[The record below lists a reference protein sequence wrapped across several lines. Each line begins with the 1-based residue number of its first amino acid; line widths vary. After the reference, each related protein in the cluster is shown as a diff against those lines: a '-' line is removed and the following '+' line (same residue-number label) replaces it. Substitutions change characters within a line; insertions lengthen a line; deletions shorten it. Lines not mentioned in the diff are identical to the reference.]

1 MLAGVHGLSMAERFA
16 THAIVSAGQGAWL
29 TGAANQVPNEPPL
42 SLAFGHPLRR
52 LSRGGDVALVAC

>member
-1 MLAGVHGLSMAERFA
+1 MAERFA
-16 THAIVSAGQGAWL
+16 TNAIVSEGQGAWL

>member
-1 MLAGVHGLSMAERFA
+1 MLASVHGLSMVERFA

-29 TGAANQVPNEPPL
+29 AGPANEVLDEPPL

-52 LSRGGDVALVAC
+52 LSRGGGVALVAC

>member
-1 MLAGVHGLSMAERFA
+1 MLTGVHGLSMAERFA
-16 THAIVSAGQGAWL
+16 TNAIVSEGQGAWL